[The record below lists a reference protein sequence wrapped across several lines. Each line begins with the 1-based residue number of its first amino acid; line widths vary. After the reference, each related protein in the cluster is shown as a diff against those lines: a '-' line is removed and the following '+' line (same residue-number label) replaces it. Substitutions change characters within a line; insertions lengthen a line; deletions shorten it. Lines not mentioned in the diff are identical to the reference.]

1 MTMRAFHRTAV
12 LGATLLACLL
22 ALAPPAGAAESRFH
36 VLQIVPPG
44 TPPLADFTLPDL
56 GGKPRRLSEWRGKV
70 VLLAF
75 FATWCPLCS
84 EEMPRLNALQRRYE
98 ARGFSALAVSIDQV
112 GAGQVGR
119 WTQERG
125 LAFPILQDKSFSSRA
140 MHGVRFVPTLYL
152 LDREMRPAAR
162 AVGSVDWQG
171 KEASDLIER
180 LLAPSLAA
188 QKEGTP

>member
-1 MTMRAFHRTAV
+1 MTVRAFHRAAV
-12 LGATLLACLL
+12 FVAALLACFL
-22 ALAPPAGAAESRFH
+22 ALKHPSGAAESRFH
-36 VLQIVPPG
+36 VLQTVPPG
-44 TPPLADFTLPDL
+44 APPLTDLTFPDL
-56 GGKPRRLSEWRGKV
+56 DGKPRRLSEWRGKV

-75 FATWCPLCS
+75 FATWCPLCN
-84 EEMPRLNALQRRYE
+84 EEMPRLSELQKRYE
-98 ARGFSALAVSIDQV
+98 ARGFSVLAVSIDQV
-112 GAGQVGR
+112 GAGPVGGWAR
-119 WTQERG
+119 ERG

-140 MHGVRFVPTLYL
+140 AHQVRFVPTLYL

-188 QKEGTP
+188 RKEGPP